1 MGINDYD
8 DIAALP
14 SVDSVEPGDYLK
26 ANPSIQAQNND
37 RLIWNRS
44 IIEAA
49 YCIENG
55 RTDYC
60 DNLTPVTLM
69 FDPKYALYITVN
81 DLELRHYYRD
91 MGDGQKA
98 EMLRRL
104 NTDNPKLE
112 LKELPKIGITDK
124 GKGERAGLRKPP
136 DKKPDKP
143 EQVKGSKKKSKGRL

>member
-1 MGINDYD
+1 MNTLAIGLSGSLNLVVSALRINSNSVMGINDYD

-55 RTDYC
+55 RADYC

-69 FDPKYALYITVN
+69 FDP
-81 DLELRHYYRD
+81 
-91 MGDGQKA
+91 
-98 EMLRRL
+98 
-104 NTDNPKLE
+104 
-112 LKELPKIGITDK
+112 
-124 GKGERAGLRKPP
+124 
-136 DKKPDKP
+136 
-143 EQVKGSKKKSKGRL
+143 

>member
-1 MGINDYD
+1 MF
-8 DIAALP
+8 
-14 SVDSVEPGDYLK
+14 
-26 ANPSIQAQNND
+26 
-37 RLIWNRS
+37 
-44 IIEAA
+44 
-49 YCIENG
+49 
-55 RTDYC
+55 
-60 DNLTPVTLM
+60 TL
-69 FDPKYALYITVN
+69 FGQTYGHETGSAWTLSHFTVN